1 MMSRI
6 ARLAALASA
15 FAFVALPLAAQSAT
29 DAAGIEQPTAKNAFY
44 VELGGNG
51 IFYSLNYDRLVTPN
65 VAARAG
71 VMLFRAEDN
80 ESNGVGV
87 VVAPVVVS
95 YLFGEG
101 NSHFEAGLG
110 LGLATASID
119 HVDFG
124 EEFDQTVYGT
134 GVLGYRYQ
142 PETGGV
148 VFRAGLTP
156 VFNAENFAPWIGLSI
171 GYAF

>member
-1 MMSRI
+1 MSRI
-6 ARLAALASA
+6 SRIAALASA
-15 FAFVALPLAAQSAT
+15 FACIALPHAAQSAGPPAL
-29 DAAGIEQPTAKNAFY
+29 DPPMAKNAFY

-51 IFYSLNYDRLVTPN
+51 IFYSVNFDRLLTPH

-71 VMLFRAEDN
+71 LMFFRAED
-80 ESNGVGV
+80 EVSNSVAV

-110 LGLATASID
+110 AGLATASID
-119 HVDFG
+119 DVDWDEDFG
-124 EEFDQTVYGT
+124 QTVYGT

-142 PETGGV
+142 PKTGGV

-156 VFNAENFAPWIGLSI
+156 VFTSNDFAPWVGVSV

>member
-1 MMSRI
+1 MSRI
-6 ARLAALASA
+6 ARIAALASA
-15 FAFVALPLAAQSAT
+15 FACIALPLAAQSVSDKSAI
-29 DAAGIEQPTAKNAFY
+29 DQPTAKNAFY

-51 IFYSLNYDRLVTPN
+51 IFYSVNYDRLITPK

-71 VMLFRAEDN
+71 LMFMRAED
-80 ESNGVGV
+80 EVSNSVEV
-87 VVAPVVVS
+87 AVAPVVVS

-110 LGLATASID
+110 VGLATASID
-119 HVDFG
+119 DVDFG
-124 EEFDQTVYGT
+124 EDFDRTVYGT

-142 PETGGV
+142 PKAGGV

-156 VFNAENFAPWIGLSI
+156 VFTTDDFAPWIGVSF

>member
-1 MMSRI
+1 MSRI
-6 ARLAALASA
+6 AYIAALASA
-15 FAFVALPLAAQSAT
+15 FASIALPLAAQSAGT
-29 DAAGIEQPTAKNAFY
+29 PAIEPPAAKNAFY

-51 IFYSLNYDRLVTPN
+51 IFYSVNYDRLITPH

-80 ESNGVGV
+80 ASNSVAV
-87 VVAPVVVS
+87 AVAPVVVS

-101 NSHFEAGLG
+101 NSHFEAGVG
-110 LGLATASID
+110 VGLATASID

-124 EEFDQTVYGT
+124 EDFDQTLYGT

-142 PETGGV
+142 PRTGGV

-156 VFNAENFAPWIGLSI
+156 VFNAENFAPWIGVSV

>member
-1 MMSRI
+1 MSRI
-6 ARLAALASA
+6 ARIAALASA
-15 FAFVALPLAAQSAT
+15 FACIAPTLAAQSVS
-29 DAAGIEQPTAKNAFY
+29 DKSSIDQPTAKNAFY

-51 IFYSLNYDRLVTPN
+51 IFYSVNFDRLLTPR

-71 VMLFRAEDN
+71 LMFMRAED
-80 ESNGVGV
+80 EVSNSVEV
-87 VVAPVVVS
+87 AVAPVVVS

-101 NSHFEAGLG
+101 SSHFEAGLG
-110 LGLATASID
+110 VGLATASID
-119 HVDFG
+119 DVDFG
-124 EEFDQTVYGT
+124 GDSDRGVYGT

-142 PETGGV
+142 PKTGGV

-156 VFNAENFAPWIGLSI
+156 LFTTNDFTPWIGLSF